1 MFINQNETDPELEMP
16 TGRAIIF
23 LNAPVKYHDI
33 HMFCWHVIQERNIL
47 QVHGGKKNQ
56 KPTFNFLTAQTFCFF
71 LPEVY
76 LSQ

>member
-33 HMFCWHVIQERNIL
+33 HMFCWHVIQERNTL
-47 QVHGGKKNQ
+47 QVHGGKIKNKQ
-56 KPTFNFLTAQTFCFF
+56 HWTF
-71 LPEVY
+71 
-76 LSQ
+76 